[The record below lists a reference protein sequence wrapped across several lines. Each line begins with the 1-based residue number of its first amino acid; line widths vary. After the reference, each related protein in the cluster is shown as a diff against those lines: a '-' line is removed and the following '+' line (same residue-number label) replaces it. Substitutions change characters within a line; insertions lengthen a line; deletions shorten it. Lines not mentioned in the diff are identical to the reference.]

1 MRRNDKQTVTN
12 IIQDLDLP
20 KDLFLGLPNISLVG
34 NTEVYISN
42 HRGILSYDEEM
53 TNVLVK
59 DYQIQ
64 IRGRDLSI
72 FAYTKDDLTIRG
84 FIRSLEFL

>member
-1 MRRNDKQTVTN
+1 MSRNDKQTVTN

>member
-1 MRRNDKQTVTN
+1 MSRNNKQTATK
-12 IIQDLDLP
+12 IIQGLDLP

-64 IRGRDLSI
+64 IRGRNLSI